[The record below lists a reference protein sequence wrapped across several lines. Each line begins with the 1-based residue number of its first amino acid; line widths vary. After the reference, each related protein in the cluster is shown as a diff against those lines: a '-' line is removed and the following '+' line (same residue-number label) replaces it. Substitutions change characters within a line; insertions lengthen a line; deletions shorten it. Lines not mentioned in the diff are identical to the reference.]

1 MKVHQR
7 PSNTTSAVRCRRF
20 IRNLPG
26 AGRTP
31 PPPPACIPQPSRV
44 ALSSARPLC
53 GSRPVARARTT
64 GPAARPSVCANR
76 LHCIDSRA
84 QVAACGVSV
93 ARMYVARQGS
103 AGARVQRTGGCAAAG
118 PWPRAR
124 YMRHS
129 GRRRGGGQLQTH
141 FPVRSHGP
149 SPLRTSEQHWPIPAR
164 RTAQS
169 LGRRAGP
176 FSQGACVRVCVCVHP
191 RATLEA
197 PLGKWSSTA

>member
-129 GRRRGGGQLQTH
+129 GRRRGGGSCKPTFLSGRT
-141 FPVRSHGP
+141 G
-149 SPLRTSEQHWPIPAR
+149 PLRCARRSSIGRFRRAALRSPWGAVQDHSRKAPACACVCVYTPAR
-164 RTAQS
+164 R
-169 LGRRAGP
+169 
-176 FSQGACVRVCVCVHP
+176 
-191 RATLEA
+191 
-197 PLGKWSSTA
+197 